1 MERGER
7 IGHNE
12 LEAIGHPGVANLF
25 DIVVSQHGR
34 SESRPQERSLAA
46 VTQHGGLCQ
55 HWNKGSNTGNS
66 KGKKGAGQKIKLP
79 IMNPINY
86 KDCGRIFNF
95 LFHFMFNL

>member
-55 HWNKGSNTGNS
+55 H
-66 KGKKGAGQKIKLP
+66 
-79 IMNPINY
+79 
-86 KDCGRIFNF
+86 
-95 LFHFMFNL
+95 